1 MLCKQRKRRSKNGCR
16 SGALEAE
23 RHASA
28 GRDFRQHMRVRHAN
42 EREGYEG
49 VTGVPACCD
58 MKNGYRL
65 VLGRTTSGRAIPP
78 FFISFP
84 FQTNTCVLECFEFFF
99 HFKFPNCFLLFPF
112 YY

>member
-1 MLCKQRKRRSKNGCR
+1 MGL
-16 SGALEAE
+16 
-23 RHASA
+23 HAS
-28 GRDFRQHMRVRHAN
+28 
-42 EREGYEG
+42 
-49 VTGVPACCD
+49 D
-58 MKNGYRL
+58 MKNDYRL